1 MSGSFGTRKGGQQRQ
16 MDEAPSRHFGSM
28 EGLPPRSTPY
38 SYVASDRHASGMLA
52 DQER

>member
-28 EGLPPRSTPY
+28 EDLLPRSTPY
-38 SYVASDRHASGMLA
+38 SYVASDRHASGVLA
-52 DQER
+52 DQEK